1 MNVSQSWEVA
11 ARQDPGGA
19 EGRTYS
25 GIPLEA
31 RREQRRRRLLDAGL
45 EEIGTRGY
53 DQVTV
58 KDVCRRAGLTERY
71 FYEQFSDRHGLLVA
85 VYDDVVGFV
94 LSVTLAAAESA
105 PEELVSRARAGLA
118 AFVGAL
124 ADDPRRARVQLIE
137 SVGRGVELERRRS
150 EVMRAF
156 ADYVQQSAE
165 LLHPRPDI
173 SPLRRAAL
181 ASALVGAT
189 NHLVVEWVLGDLDM
203 SREELVD
210 TLVTLHLAVADAPA
224 LDAGASG
231 RGHAPERSERTRRGR
246 R

>member
-1 MNVSQSWEVA
+1 MA
-11 ARQDPGGA
+11 ARQDPPGA

-25 GIPLEA
+25 GITLEA

-53 DQVTV
+53 DQITV

-85 VYDDVVGFV
+85 VYDDVVGVV
-94 LSVTLAAAESA
+94 LSATLAAAESA
-105 PEELVSRARAGLA
+105 PNELAGRSRAGLA

-137 SVGRGVELERRRS
+137 SVGRGVELERRRW
-150 EVMRAF
+150 EVMRTF

-173 SPLRRAAL
+173 SPLRRGAL

-189 NHLVVEWVLGDLDM
+189 NHLVVEWVLGDLEM
-203 SREELVD
+203 SREELVE
-210 TLVTLHLAVADAPA
+210 TLVTLLLAVAEAPA
-224 LDAGASG
+224 LDARARGPG
-231 RGHAPERSERTRRGR
+231 RAPGLRERTRGGR
-246 R
+246 Q